1 MNATKNHIEEN
12 KRSRKRKAKT
22 ITPTIRRINR
32 LDETP
37 ERCKRNTK
45 RPTEIS
51 TSKPTSYGFLNC
63 TFLPKL
69 KEHNL
74 QKSILSEQN
83 LIQNQIKNSIT
94 ERDFYQ
100 SLSLLA
106 KHYNLDL
113 KSTKEFEFPYN
124 IALAMDDIQKQLK
137 NKVKNWEEIRLIEE
151 KGKTYFIS
159 EERYS
164 TGSTLYY
171 IPILPLYRLSK
182 NPKRKHAVQL
192 LQSVCSYL
200 YHVAEIPFYKQ
211 QESYLFWMYEMV
223 SEWLTSDDENEETSI
238 YLSEI
243 KQAEQI
249 GDFMEQ
255 KIYNQHN
262 LSRFKNHLK
271 ICKAKDQFD
280 NECFTLAS
288 KIFSLYEQYPNYKI
302 FRNAQFKGETNE
314 FESDGIISMD
324 KYVSFCSEA
333 KGMVFQTLFETVNSE
348 FNECRVMEEP
358 IIIKKFDGSNTT
370 DKNLDFENR
379 IFPLIEELIYI
390 LNSFSNWLLA
400 IILKFNL

>member
-1 MNATKNHIEEN
+1 MKNYATQNHIGED
-12 KRSRKRKAKT
+12 KRSRRRETKA
-22 ITPTIRRINR
+22 IAPTIRRICR

-51 TSKPTSYGFLNC
+51 TSKPTSYGFLKC

-69 KEHNL
+69 KENDL

-83 LIQNQIKNSIT
+83 LIQNRIKNSII
-94 ERDFYQ
+94 ERDFYH

-124 IALAMDDIQKQLK
+124 TALATDNIQKQLR

-171 IPILPLYRLSK
+171 IPILPLYRLYK

-200 YHVAEIPFYKQ
+200 YHVAEIPFYRQK
-211 QESYLFWMYEMV
+211 ESYLFWMYEMIA
-223 SEWLTSDDENEETSI
+223 EWLISDDENEETPN

-249 GDFMEQ
+249 GDFIEK

-271 ICKAKDQFD
+271 NCKAKDQFD
-280 NECFTLAS
+280 NDCFTLAS
-288 KIFSLYEQYPNYKI
+288 KIFSLYEQYPNDRI
-302 FRNAQFKGETNE
+302 FRNAQFKAETNE
-314 FESDGIISMD
+314 FYSDGIISMD

-333 KGMVFQTLFETVNSE
+333 KGMMFQTLFETVNSE
-348 FNECRVMEEP
+348 FNECTVMEEP

-370 DKNLDFENR
+370 GKNLDFENR
-379 IFPLIEELIYI
+379 IFPLIEELICI
-390 LNSFSNWLLA
+390 LNRF
-400 IILKFNL
+400 

>member
-1 MNATKNHIEEN
+1 MNATKNHIGEN
-12 KRSRKRKAKT
+12 KRSRRRKAKT
-22 ITPTIRRINR
+22 IAPTIRRIYR

-51 TSKPTSYGFLNC
+51 TSKPTSNGFLKC

-69 KEHNL
+69 KENDL
-74 QKSILSEQN
+74 QKSILSEHN

-124 IALAMDDIQKQLK
+124 ILLAMDDIQKQLK

-151 KGKTYFIS
+151 KGNTYITS
-159 EERYS
+159 EERYN

-200 YHVAEIPFYKQ
+200 YHVAEIPFYRQK
-211 QESYLFWMYEMV
+211 ESYLFWMYEMV

-262 LSRFKNHLK
+262 LSWFKNHLK
-271 ICKAKDQFD
+271 NCKAKDQFD
-280 NECFTLAS
+280 NDCFTLAS
-288 KIFSLYEQYPNYKI
+288 KIFSLYEQYPNDRI
-302 FRNAQFKGETNE
+302 FRNAQFKAETEE
-314 FESDGIISMD
+314 FDSDGIISMD

-333 KGMVFQTLFETVNSE
+333 KGMMFQTLFETVNSE
-348 FNECRVMEEP
+348 FNECTVMAEP

-379 IFPLIEELIYI
+379 IFPLIKELIYI
-390 LNSFSNWLLA
+390 LNSF
-400 IILKFNL
+400 